1 MQILDKLSS
10 LGSSGAAGIGPM
22 VAAHGPMVVS
32 GVLVVAIAAQ
42 LATVVW
48 QVLAPPPS
56 AGPGQPAVAAGP
68 APGVNVPGI
77 VNAHLFGTAL
87 APATGDP
94 ANAPATSLSLVLAG
108 TIAGAD
114 PKSGW
119 AIIGET
125 AQSARVYV
133 TGATLPGG
141 ASLREVY
148 ADRVILD
155 RGGRMESLP
164 LPRLSGGAGPV
175 QVGFAPPGAAAPE
188 PTLADNIRQFV
199 AQDPQAVSEILRP
212 QPVFAGGQQRGYR
225 VYPGRNRAQF
235 AKLGLMPG
243 DLVTAVNGTPLDDPN
258 RGLETLRGVG
268 AGSPVVLTVERGGQT
283 QQVTVDPAA
292 AMAEVPVA
300 PDPQQPAP
308 EDE

>member
-1 MQILDKLSS
+1 MKLLDKLSS
-10 LGSSGAAGIGPM
+10 LGSDRAGGIAPL
-22 VAAHGPMVVS
+22 VTAHGPMVVS
-32 GVLVVAIAAQ
+32 GVLVIAIAAQ
-42 LATVVW
+42 LAAVVW
-48 QVLAPPPS
+48 KVLAPAPSMGAAAPS
-56 AGPGQPAVAAGP
+56 AAPGP
-68 APGVNVPGI
+68 AQGVNVAGI

-87 APATGDP
+87 TPATGDP
-94 ANAPATSLSLVLAG
+94 ANAPATSLNLVLAG

-125 AQSARVYV
+125 AQSARVYA
-133 TGATLPGG
+133 TGASLPGG
-141 ASLREVY
+141 ANLREVH

-155 RGGRMESLP
+155 RGGRLESLP

-175 QVGFAPPGAAAPE
+175 QVGYAPPRPAAAE
-188 PTLADNIRQFV
+188 PSLADNIRQFV

-243 DLVTAVNGTPLDDPN
+243 DLVTAVNGAPLDDPN

-268 AGSPVVLTVERGGQT
+268 AGSPVVLTVERNGQT

-292 AMAEVPVA
+292 AMAEVPMA
-300 PDPQQPAP
+300 EDPQQPSP

>member
-1 MQILDKLSS
+1 MKFLDKLPS
-10 LGSSGAAGIGPM
+10 LGSDKAAGMGQL

-42 LATVVW
+42 LAAVVW
-48 QVLAPPPS
+48 QVLAPSPPT
-56 AGPGQPAVAAGP
+56 GPAAPAVGPGP
-68 APGVNVPGI
+68 APGINVAGI

-94 ANAPATSLSLVLAG
+94 ANAPATSLNLVLAG
-108 TIAGAD
+108 TIAGPD

-125 AQSARVYV
+125 AQAARVYA

-141 ASLREVY
+141 AALREVY

-155 RGGRMESLP
+155 RNGRLESLP
-164 LPRLSGGAGPV
+164 LPRLSGAGPV
-175 QVGFAPPGAAAPE
+175 QVSYAPPRPVGAE
-188 PTLADNIRQFV
+188 PSLADNIRQFV

-268 AGSPVVLTVERGGQT
+268 AGSPVVLTVERNGQT
-283 QQVTVDPAA
+283 QQVTVDPSA
-292 AMAEVPVA
+292 AMAETPVA
-300 PDPQQPAP
+300 EAPPQPAP